1 LELFNSDDNDGNI
14 INQFLAGMT
23 MRKQK
28 TNELA
33 VEIDADGYEFF
44 IIMEG
49 VVSVQLPKEVTYT
62 I

>member
-1 LELFNSDDNDGNI
+1 
-14 INQFLAGMT
+14 MT